1 MVLIFFLIIAALCYI
16 PQMIVKSKYKKYKS
30 ITNSSGM
37 TGAQMAQELLNRKGI
52 QGVTVACI
60 GDVQSSYDGKSREI
74 QNSEELSDY
83 YDPSERTIYLSREV
97 YSVSSVAAIAVA
109 AHETGHAVQ
118 HAEGDAFFSIR
129 SAIFPIASF
138 CSQWWIVPFI
148 LGGLLEIGGLCN
160 IAALLYIGTII
171 FQLITLPVEFGAS
184 SRAREMMYAN
194 GFMKSQDEKGV
205 KSVLSAAAF
214 TYVAAAMASIIYF
227 LLRFRK
233 R

>member
-1 MVLIFFLIIAALCYI
+1 MVLIYFIIIACLCYI

-30 ITNSSGM
+30 IPNSSGM

-52 QGVTVACI
+52 QGVAVTCI
-60 GDVQSSYDGKSREI
+60 GDVESSYDGKSRKT

-83 YDPSERTIYLSREV
+83 YDPSERAICLSREV
-97 YSVSSVAAIAVA
+97 YNVPSVAAIAIA

-118 HAEGDAFFSIR
+118 HAEADAFFSVR

-138 CSQWWIVPFI
+138 CAQWWIIPFI
-148 LGGLLEIGGLCN
+148 IGGLLEIGGLCT
-160 IAALLYIGTII
+160 IAAFLYIGTII

-184 SRAREMMYAN
+184 ARAREMMYAN
-194 GFMKSQDEKGV
+194 GLMNSQDEKGV

-227 LLRFRK
+227 LVHFRK